1 LGAPTGSGILESVP
15 ELPRPSSPHRREET
29 DVDESAGEELAV
41 TAGVAVSAM
50 ILLFAV
56 FALAVGSWATGTG
69 AGASIGGR
77 PAWPIGRSGS
87 CS

>member
-41 TAGVAVSAM
+41 TAGVAISAM

-56 FALAVGSWATGTG
+56 FAGISWVATMLGSWA
-69 AGASIGGR
+69 
-77 PAWPIGRSGS
+77 GS
-87 CS
+87 F

>member
-41 TAGVAVSAM
+41 TAGVAISAM

-56 FALAVGSWATGTG
+56 FAGISWAATMLGSWA
-69 AGASIGGR
+69 
-77 PAWPIGRSGS
+77 GS
-87 CS
+87 F